1 MEIKNYGDFKPQ
13 IPDML
18 KGENGK
24 QQKVRNIDL
33 SVRSEEVQEIIGRP
47 PHWLVRGG
55 IGALF
60 GVLALIFIAAS
71 FVKYPEVIK
80 SQLTL
85 TAINAPKTVESKLN
99 GKIVKL
105 FMENGSNVNKGKI
118 VGWMES
124 TGSHS
129 SVELLSDQIDSL
141 EKWIVNEEFSKI
153 KSTQISDIQQ
163 LGELQSTVQAFNQ
176 VFREYILYLPGGYFD
191 QRKEILEQEQQYIND
206 LLTRLELQQEIQES
220 NFRLAEQEF
229 EAKKKLAEKGL
240 IARLEFLNAESE
252 FSNMKM
258 PLQQTESAIINN
270 KVSQISKQKEL
281 LELIRQEDE
290 IKSRIKQSLNS
301 LKSSINDWEYQY
313 LLKAPVSGS
322 LVYSGVVQEQQTLQA
337 GQTVFFIEPFNT
349 DFFGEMKISQAS
361 FGKIEVGQQVLVRFS
376 GYPYH
381 EFGSVMG
388 EIEYISE
395 FPIGEGE
402 LFAKVRFPEGL
413 KTNYGNKLTP
423 ADGMEGDAEIIT
435 QDMRLLKRV
444 YNNLTKE
451 LVN

>member
-1 MEIKNYGDFKPQ
+1 MNDFKPE

-18 KGENGK
+18 KPQNGK
-24 QQKVRNIDL
+24 EKKVSNLDLNI
-33 SVRSEEVQEIIGRP
+33 RSEEVQEIIGRP

-85 TAINAPKTVESKLN
+85 TAINAPKTVESKTS
-99 GKIVKL
+99 GKVVQL
-105 FMENGSNVNKGKI
+105 FKENKSEVTEGEVL
-118 VGWMES
+118 GWMES

-141 EKWIVNEEFSKI
+141 QKWIMNEEFSKI
-153 KSTQISDIQQ
+153 ESIQISDIQQ
-163 LGELQSTVQAFNQ
+163 LGELQSTVQAFNK
-176 VFREYILYLPGGYFD
+176 VFRDYILYLPGNYFD
-191 QRKEILEQEQQYIND
+191 QRKEILKQEQEYTKD
-206 LLTRLELQQEIQES
+206 LLKKLELQQEIQKS
-220 NFRLAEQEF
+220 NYKLAEQEF

-240 IARLEFLNAESE
+240 IARLEFLDAESE
-252 FSNMKM
+252 FSNKKM
-258 PLQQTESAIINN
+258 PLQQTESSIINN
-270 KVSQISKQKEL
+270 RVSQISKQKEL

-290 IKSRIKQSLNS
+290 ISSGFKQSLQS
-301 LKSSINDWEYQY
+301 LKSSINDWEHQY

-322 LVYSGVVQEQQTLQA
+322 LVYSGVIQEQQTLQS
-337 GQTVFFIEPFNT
+337 GQIVFFIVPSNT
-349 DFFGEMKISQAS
+349 DFFGVMKISQAS
-361 FGKIEVGQQVLVRFS
+361 FGKIEKGQRVLVRFS

-395 FPIGEGE
+395 FPVGEGE

-423 ADGMEGDAEIIT
+423 ANGMEGEAEIIT

-451 LVN
+451 LR

>member
-1 MEIKNYGDFKPQ
+1 MDDFKPE

-18 KGENGK
+18 KVKNGK
-24 QQKVRNIDL
+24 QEKVANLDL
-33 SVRSEEVQEIIGRP
+33 SIRSEEVQEIIGRP

-80 SQLTL
+80 SQLIL
-85 TAINAPKTVESKLN
+85 TAINAPKTVESKTS
-99 GKIVKL
+99 GKVVQL
-105 FMENGSNVNKGKI
+105 FKENRSEVTEGEVL
-118 VGWMES
+118 GWMES
-124 TGSHS
+124 TGSHL
-129 SVELLSDQIDSL
+129 SVELLRDQIDSL
-141 EKWIVNEEFSKI
+141 QKWIINEEFSKI
-153 KSTQISDIQQ
+153 ESIQISDIQQ
-163 LGELQSTVQAFNQ
+163 LGELQSTVQAFNK
-176 VFREYILYLPGGYFD
+176 VFRDYILYLPGNYFD
-191 QRKEILEQEQQYIND
+191 QRKEILKQEQEYTKD
-206 LLTRLELQQEIQES
+206 LLKKLELQQEIQKS
-220 NFRLAEQEF
+220 NYKLAEQEF
-229 EAKKKLAEKGL
+229 EAKKNLAEKGL
-240 IARLEFLNAESE
+240 IARLEFLDAESE
-252 FSNMKM
+252 FSNKKM

-270 KVSQISKQKEL
+270 RVSQISKQKEL
-281 LELIRQEDE
+281 LELNRQENE
-290 IKSRIKQSLNS
+290 ISSGFKQSLQS
-301 LKSSINDWEYQY
+301 LKSSINDWEHQY

-322 LVYSGVVQEQQTLQA
+322 LVYSGVIQEQQTLQS
-337 GQTVFFIEPFNT
+337 GQIIFFIVPSNT

-361 FGKIEVGQQVLVRFS
+361 FGKIEKGQSVLVRFF

-395 FPIGEGE
+395 FPVGEGE

-423 ADGMEGDAEIIT
+423 ANGMEGEAEIIT

-451 LVN
+451 LR

>member
-1 MEIKNYGDFKPQ
+1 MNDFKPK
-13 IPDML
+13 IPDIL
-18 KGENGK
+18 KPQNGK
-24 QQKVRNIDL
+24 EKKVSNLDLNI
-33 SVRSEEVQEIIGRP
+33 RSEEVQEIIGRP

-55 IGALF
+55 IGTLF

-85 TAINAPKTVESKLN
+85 TAINAPKTVESKIS
-99 GKIVKL
+99 GKVVQL
-105 FMENGSNVNKGKI
+105 FKENKSEVTEGEVL
-118 VGWMES
+118 GWMES
-124 TGSHS
+124 TGSHP

-141 EKWIVNEEFSKI
+141 QKWIMNEEFSKI
-153 KSTQISDIQQ
+153 ESIQISDIQQ
-163 LGELQSTVQAFNQ
+163 LGELQSTVQAFNK
-176 VFREYILYLPGGYFD
+176 VFRDYNLYLPGNYFD
-191 QRKEILEQEQQYIND
+191 QRKEILKQEQEYTKD
-206 LLTRLELQQEIQES
+206 LLKKLELQQEIQKS
-220 NFRLAEQEF
+220 NYKLAEQEF

-240 IARLEFLNAESE
+240 IARLEFLDAESD
-252 FSNMKM
+252 FSNKKM

-270 KVSQISKQKEL
+270 RVSQISKQKEL
-281 LELIRQEDE
+281 LELFRQEDE
-290 IKSRIKQSLNS
+290 ISSGFKQSLQS
-301 LKSSINDWEYQY
+301 LKSSINDWEHQY

-322 LVYSGVVQEQQTLQA
+322 LVYSGVIQEQQTLQS
-337 GQTVFFIEPFNT
+337 GQIVFFIVPSNT

-361 FGKIEVGQQVLVRFS
+361 FGKIEKGQRVLVRFS

-395 FPIGEGE
+395 FPVGEGE

-423 ADGMEGDAEIIT
+423 ANGMEGEAEIIT

-451 LVN
+451 LR

>member
-1 MEIKNYGDFKPQ
+1 MNDFKPK

-18 KGENGK
+18 KPQNGK
-24 QQKVRNIDL
+24 EKKVSNLDLNI
-33 SVRSEEVQEIIGRP
+33 RSEEVQEIIGRP

-55 IGALF
+55 IGTLF

-85 TAINAPKTVESKLN
+85 TAINAPKTVESKIS
-99 GKIVKL
+99 GKVVQL
-105 FMENGSNVNKGKI
+105 FKENKSEVTEGEVL
-118 VGWMES
+118 GWMES
-124 TGSHS
+124 TGSHP

-141 EKWIVNEEFSKI
+141 QKWIMNEEFSKI
-153 KSTQISDIQQ
+153 ESIQISDIQQ
-163 LGELQSTVQAFNQ
+163 LGELQSTVQAFNK
-176 VFREYILYLPGGYFD
+176 VFRDYNLYLPGNYFD
-191 QRKEILEQEQQYIND
+191 QRKEILKQEQEYTKD
-206 LLTRLELQQEIQES
+206 LLKKLELQQEIQKS
-220 NFRLAEQEF
+220 NYKLAEQEF

-240 IARLEFLNAESE
+240 IARLEFLDAESD
-252 FSNMKM
+252 FSNKKM

-270 KVSQISKQKEL
+270 RVSQISKQKEL
-281 LELIRQEDE
+281 LELFRQEDE
-290 IKSRIKQSLNS
+290 ISSGFKQSLQS
-301 LKSSINDWEYQY
+301 LKSSINDWEHQY

-322 LVYSGVVQEQQTLQA
+322 LVYSGVIQEQQTLQS
-337 GQTVFFIEPFNT
+337 GQIVFFIVPSNT

-361 FGKIEVGQQVLVRFS
+361 FGKIEKGQRVLVRFS

-395 FPIGEGE
+395 FPVGEGE

-423 ADGMEGDAEIIT
+423 ANGMEGEAEIIT

-451 LVN
+451 LR